1 VLDDIIITTNKND
14 ALYGHNKNI
23 SLLGLDLVENKTQG
37 TSYRLSIDDNKDYT
51 PYEAAMMS
59 DGYIKTTSKIDWHIT
74 EIKSFNKEDDFYS
87 CILDNVDVTRS
98 YMSTDKV
105 GGTLITPPIYINN
118 KETIKK
124 LIFKINDIELPQM
137 KGFNTIAYTSNSYDG
152 DYLPVGGGKNN
163 KFYIYGND
171 LMEYVKF
178 KIEIP
183 ANKII
188 SNMEVFVEYKSSAE
202 NVLRLPI
209 HESGYI
215 ESKIYDL
222 QETLD
227 YRLKDLGIED
237 ISNINDI
244 ELYIRASRDI
254 DKLEVWHNWQRI
266 GIKDDLSLG
275 RFIKFYDVRFMQL
288 KIVLKTR
295 KSYIKFKHL
304 DVEVI

>member
-1 VLDDIIITTNKND
+1 MT
-14 ALYGHNKNI
+14 
-23 SLLGLDLVENKTQG
+23 
-37 TSYRLSIDDNKDYT
+37 
-51 PYEAAMMS
+51 
-59 DGYIKTTSKIDWHIT
+59 
-74 EIKSFNKEDDFYS
+74 
-87 CILDNVDVTRS
+87 
-98 YMSTDKV
+98 
-105 GGTLITPPIYINN
+105 GGTLITPPIHINN
-118 KETIKK
+118 KSTIKR
-124 LIFKINDIELPQM
+124 LIFKINDIALSQM
-137 KGFNTIAYTSNSYDG
+137 EGFNTIAYTSNAYDG
-152 DYLPVGGGKNN
+152 EYIALPGGKSNT
-163 KFYIYGND
+163 FYIHGDD
-171 LMEYVKF
+171 LMEYVRF

-188 SNMEVFVEYKSSAE
+188 TSIEVFVEYKSSKE
-202 NVLRLPI
+202 NMLRLPL

-266 GIKDDLSLG
+266 GIKEDLTLG
-275 RFIKFYDVRFMQL
+275 RYIKFYDVRFMQI
-288 KIVLKTR
+288 KIFIKSR
-295 KSYIKFKHL
+295 KAYIKFNHL